1 MPSAAAAVPGIRPQ
15 PHLVTGITTIWAE
28 HEEEN
33 GAALG
38 DVDPTKRSAVYNEAE
53 QRILGLS
60 TEPLPMALTP

>member
-1 MPSAAAAVPGIRPQ
+1 MLTIT
-15 PHLVTGITTIWAE
+15 LLWVTKLISTFQ
-28 HEEEN
+28 EEEN